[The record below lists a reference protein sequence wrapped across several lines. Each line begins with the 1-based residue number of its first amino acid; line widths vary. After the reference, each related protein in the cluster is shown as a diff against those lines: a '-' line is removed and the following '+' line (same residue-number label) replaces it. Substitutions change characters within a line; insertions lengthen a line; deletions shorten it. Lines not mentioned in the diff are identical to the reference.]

1 MRKSMSIAIWI
12 LAVISISRNVNTEHN
27 LVQQHIERKK
37 ALAQDSQLV
46 EISYISKPSVSAID
60 VSCRA
65 PIAALSFK
73 IVCPALDDP
82 PDLENSR
89 SSNDAG
95 ECNSDDEYFQG
106 RGCSHRV
113 RRILSKQVE
122 NLANFTCFC
131 WIKEQALPEN
141 VKSKA
146 SVKIINHGSETTTK
160 TFLRRRINE
169 EKNIHLVCPITGFP
183 QPKITWYK
191 NQLLLNTSEITVI
204 KNVRYRQKNRSLVI
218 SRTNLSGSGS
228 YQCLARNAAG
238 MEKGGIYEVEF
249 YEPEAIFKNGSKRQI
264 IIKTN
269 HFTVNHI
276 ATTEISKIPSITVNT
291 RKRTE
296 ETAADFIKG
305 NNITLYDNKEELD
318 NESEN
323 KEGKSGEKITV
334 IAVVVSLSCLVFLV
348 LFASIKCI
356 PNLLKRLH
364 ASNGADTGRL
374 NSVNHLGPDFHPCQA
389 APLCNIYNH
398 KSVPNQDDPLFG
410 KLVALPDVISKP
422 EKDDEIINLSGNSSI
437 QEYQRDPEASFP
449 SSSSFL
455 RASSFHDPEKTRA
468 LNTPCKH
475 SITSSD
481 LSETSSKQ
489 RDILNS
495 SGSFNSF
502 SEYNPSDV
510 FTFCPT
516 ADPFSDSK
524 SFDATKDDIST
535 NSKTSALLNGLISVP
550 PNADE
555 RYFASS
561 LINHTGGEVA
571 LPGTGIRIVIP
582 EGALDFGREEVI
594 QLALTGNSDFIPK
607 QFRASMLTPV
617 VMCGPHG
624 LRFKKHV
631 LLILPHCLAVGDESE
646 KEFKV
651 HCSDTAPE
659 DAPVWKEVFDANGE
673 EQKDVFCHMGK
684 RHFSLFVQHFSW
696 YVIEGK
702 GHAKIFNLAAY
713 HTSFHQPNE
722 DFKVRVYFSPWVE
735 NFTISQREVEKHEQQ
750 LRGTLGDSEKTK
762 IFYKEGGD
770 IKVEAIDISEEWKI
784 RGGNVQTQGYEVL
797 RYCPQ
802 LATPNL
808 TFVFQHEDTRP
819 QKIFCKFRASQDA
832 CKFDKPVD
840 ITISVHFEA
849 EVKTA
854 QQKQQN
860 NAPAEARIP
869 STSSSGYAGSGE
881 NTTVAFIPTR
891 LRKDLRELLD
901 IEIVGIGN
909 YEMLADRLGY
919 DLQFIRWLGSPN
931 IRSPTDTLLMKWEN
945 DQGSRSPRDALR
957 HLQETLSKMNR
968 VDAVDKIQ
976 ECFDE
981 FLIGKETTV

>member
-113 RRILSKQVE
+113 RRILSKQAE
-122 NLANFTCFC
+122 NFANFTCFC

-146 SVKIINHGSETTTK
+146 SVDIINHGSETTTK

-169 EKNIHLVCPITGFP
+169 EKNIHLVCSITGYP

-218 SRTNLSGSGS
+218 SRTDLSGSGS

-264 IIKTN
+264 KIKTN
-269 HFTVNHI
+269 HFSVNHI
-276 ATTEISKIPSITVNT
+276 ATTEISKIPSVTVNT
-291 RKRTE
+291 RKTTE
-296 ETAADFIKG
+296 DTVADFIKA
-305 NNITLYDNKEELD
+305 NNKTLYDNKEELD

-323 KEGKSGEKITV
+323 KGSKFVLHPAV
-334 IAVVVSLSCLVFLV
+334 IPAVGSALCLIF
-348 LFASIKCI
+348 FASILASIKYQL
-356 PNLLKRLH
+356 PNILKILH
-364 ASNGADTGRL
+364 VLNGADTRRS
-374 NSVNHLGPDFHPCQA
+374 NSVTRHGPDFYPFQA
-389 APLCNIYNH
+389 APVYNIYNQ
-398 KSVPNQDDPLFG
+398 KSVPNQDDPLYG

-422 EKDDEIINLSGNSSI
+422 EKDDEIMNISGNSSI

-455 RASSFHDPEKTRA
+455 RASSFHDPEKTCA

-481 LSETSSKQ
+481 LGETSSKQ

-502 SEYNPSDV
+502 SEYYPPDG

-516 ADPFSDSK
+516 ADPFSDSE

-571 LPGTGIRIVIP
+571 LPGTGIRMVIP

-631 LLILPHCLAVGDESE
+631 LLILPHCLAVDDELQRD
-646 KEFKV
+646 FKV
-651 HCSDTAPE
+651 HCSDTAPG
-659 DAPVWKEVFDANGE
+659 DVPDWKEVFDAREE
-673 EQKDVFCHMGK
+673 EQKDVFCHMEK
-684 RHFSLFVQHFSW
+684 QHFSLFVQHFSW
-696 YVIEGK
+696 YVIEGR
-702 GHAKIFNLAAY
+702 GRAKNFKLAAY

-722 DFKVRVYFSPWVE
+722 DFKVRIYFIPSIK
-735 NFTISQREVEKHEQQ
+735 NSTINQEDVEKCEKK
-750 LRGTLGDSEKTK
+750 LKGTLCDGEKTK
-762 IFYKEGGD
+762 IFYENSGD
-770 IKVEAIDISEEWKI
+770 IKIKALEVSEGWKI
-784 RGGNVQTQGYEVL
+784 RGESTQIGGYEEL
-797 RYCPQ
+797 CHCHE
-802 LATPNL
+802 AASPNL
-808 TFVFQHEDTRP
+808 TFVFEHVDERP
-819 QKIFCKFRASQDA
+819 KKIFCKFRATQDA

-840 ITISVHFEA
+840 ITLSVNFKAEIKRAQMNASTEA
-849 EVKTA
+849 GFSSV
-854 QQKQQN
+854 
-860 NAPAEARIP
+860 
-869 STSSSGYAGSGE
+869 SSSGYAGSGE

-901 IEIVGIGN
+901 VEIVGIEN
-909 YEMLADRLGY
+909 YTMLADRLGY
-919 DLQFIRWLGSPN
+919 DLQFIRWLGSPK
-931 IRSPTDTLLMKWEN
+931 IQSPTDTLLMKWEN

-968 VDAVDKIQ
+968 VDAVEKIQ